1 MAIKDRFNLT
11 EGVADMK
18 NISSTVFTLLIIRD
32 PIERLISA
40 FKNKYACDN
49 EAFFI
54 DKHDRERFVP
64 VPELLGLRNNP
75 MFNLSHYTERC
86 LSFGQFLTALND
98 IHSNAANI
106 PRLDPHIVPQDLGCI
121 RKSLEERI
129 DVTNVWKAIG
139 TISSHIIYR
148 KFFEHLISHGLERNS
163 SDFVGPQKAHSSS
176 AKKYNSAE
184 LLPTK
189 K

>member
-1 MAIKDRFNLT
+1 MPAITR
-11 EGVADMK
+11 
-18 NISSTVFTLLIIRD
+18 
-32 PIERLISA
+32 
-40 FKNKYACDN
+40 
-49 EAFFI
+49 
-54 DKHDRERFVP
+54 HDRERM
-64 VPELLGLRNNP
+64 VPELLGLRDKELHELRNKP

-98 IHSNAANI
+98 IHSNPAKI
-106 PRLDPHIVPQDLGCI
+106 PRLNPHIVPQDLGCI
-121 RKSLEERI
+121 RRSLEEPI

-139 TISSHIIYR
+139 TISSNIIYR

-176 AKKYNSAE
+176 AKKYSSAE